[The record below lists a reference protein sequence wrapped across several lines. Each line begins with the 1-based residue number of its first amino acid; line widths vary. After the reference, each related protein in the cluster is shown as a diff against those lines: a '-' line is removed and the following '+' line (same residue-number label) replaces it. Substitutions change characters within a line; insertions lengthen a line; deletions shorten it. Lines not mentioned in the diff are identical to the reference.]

1 MTIMTSQTITIG
13 MQTSGEDTITQ
24 EPVIELRK
32 MLAAECNG
40 PYSEE
45 VREFAL
51 ILRVGGV
58 MQEFDFVGCE
68 RIRRNRRQR
77 YITLDLSFP
86 SREWKDK
93 DPFHVRRFLIDQIE
107 TGLRCFVDRLNRD
120 KVILRSSQLL
130 ADFARLKALYLA
142 ADA

>member
-1 MTIMTSQTITIG
+1 MATQTITIG
-13 MQTSGEDTITQ
+13 MQTSGEDTTTQ
-24 EPVIELRK
+24 HPVIELRK
-32 MLAAECNG
+32 VLALECNG

-45 VREFAL
+45 ILEFAL
-51 ILRVGGV
+51 ILRVGGI

-68 RIRRNRRQR
+68 RIRRNRKQR

-93 DPFHVRRFLIDQIE
+93 NASHIRHFLIDQIE
-107 TGLRCFVDRLNRD
+107 TGIRCFVDRLNRD
-120 KVILRSSQLL
+120 KVVLQSSELL
-130 ADFARLKALYLA
+130 ADFARAKAMYLA